1 MQKNINKYFRRAALN
16 FKKKK
21 KEEIERDKGW
31 KTIRK
36 RKKLYTAS
44 RSKRNPKDGW
54 PKGGVSR

>member
-21 KEEIERDKGW
+21 KEIERDKGW

-36 RKKLYTAS
+36 RKKIVHSIAI
-44 RSKRNPKDGW
+44 
-54 PKGGVSR
+54 

>member
-21 KEEIERDKGW
+21 EIERDKGW

-36 RKKLYTAS
+36 RKKNCTQ

>member
-21 KEEIERDKGW
+21 KKLKEIKDEKQLE
-31 KTIRK
+31 KE
-36 RKKLYTAS
+36 KKLYTVS